1 MSGIRAA
8 GFSTLTS
15 CQYVLTLPR
24 PTNHWDR
31 GSPPQ
36 SIVFWVNLLMIDSP
50 ARQLCVWAAVS
61 PATHGFHISCEAIV
75 DINIVPIEFPSIN
88 PLPRI
93 SASAPCTDG
102 PPGIAFNRTVDSVFV
117 TLGASGSFCCRA
129 VGPGSCPSRT
139 IVPNRPIVL
148 PFDCKEANNANMWR
162 HGNSAPAL
170 HGRSPSGDQS
180 QGSKM
185 QVLMRCIHSLDP
197 CALAGARSRGYH
209 AWWGPWDH
217 RTCATWSWRCDIWYD
232 MVLFPGS
239 GHLETERLPTKK
251 CRSFPHWTSIV
262 TWSTHSKPQSRASSR
277 LSDNNGVEIFNQRR
291 WAWLRPDWSNNG
303 IVYFLSRKHCD
314 GATTLPECCD
324 KWWKIILAG
333 SRFLTPSEKD
343 YAPIEGETLAV
354 AWGLE
359 QTRYLG
365 CNDIMI
371 ITHHKSMVK
380 ILCNWTLDEINISRI
395 FCLKQRTLSW
405 YFEVAHLPGKTN
417 TTTAGAT
424 SRHPS

>member
-1 MSGIRAA
+1 MFTVSRLASCSSWISILQSTRNAQNILYVLDFQVLLCFALAGNPTSSSTTHTPGTCLRDIIRLPRLRMPGPSIFTPIADTGTQPCLWSMSGIRAA

-15 CQYVLTLPR
+15 CQYVLTLQR

-93 SASAPCTDG
+93 SASAPYTDG

-117 TLGASGSFCCRA
+117 TLGASGPFCCRA

-139 IVPNRPIVL
+139 RVPNRLIVL
-148 PFDCKEANNANMWR
+148 PFDCKETNNAKMWR
-162 HGNSAPAL
+162 HGNSAPVL
-170 HGRSPSGDQS
+170 HGRSSSGDQS

-185 QVLMRCIHSLDP
+185 QVLMRCIHSLDL

-209 AWWGPWDH
+209 AWWGIWDH

-251 CRSFPHWTSIV
+251 CRSFP
-262 TWSTHSKPQSRASSR
+262 P
-277 LSDNNGVEIFNQRR
+277 LN
-291 WAWLRPDWSNNG
+291 
-303 IVYFLSRKHCD
+303 KHCD
-314 GATTLPECCD
+314 LKYAFQAS
-324 KWWKIILAG
+324 KQSIIEAI
-333 SRFLTPSEKD
+333 R
-343 YAPIEGETLAV
+343 
-354 AWGLE
+354 
-359 QTRYLG
+359 
-365 CNDIMI
+365 
-371 ITHHKSMVK
+371 
-380 ILCNWTLDEINISRI
+380 
-395 FCLKQRTLSW
+395 
-405 YFEVAHLPGKTN
+405 
-417 TTTAGAT
+417 
-424 SRHPS
+424 